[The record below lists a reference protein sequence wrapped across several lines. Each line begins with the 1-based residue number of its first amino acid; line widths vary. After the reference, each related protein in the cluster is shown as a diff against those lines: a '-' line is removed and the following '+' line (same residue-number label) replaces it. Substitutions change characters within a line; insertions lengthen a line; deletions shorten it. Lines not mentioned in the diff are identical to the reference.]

1 VLVVDKV
8 ELVELEDIGL
18 LIQVDQ
24 EVEDLQNHK

>member
-8 ELVELEDIGL
+8 EQVELEDIGL